1 MPPETSLPM
10 VHETVAALRADI
22 AAARAKGARIA
33 LVPTMGALHEGH
45 LSLVRAVQAEAE
57 HVIVSIFVNPTQFA
71 PNEDFDAYPRDTEAD
86 LRQLADL
93 GVNAVF
99 LPRIEEVY
107 PAGFATS
114 VSVGGPSAGLE
125 SETRPHF
132 FNGVALVVTKLL
144 LAALPDI
151 AIFGEKDYQQLCVI
165 RQFVRDLDIPVEIRG
180 GATVRET
187 DGLAMSSRN
196 RYLTERDRARAAALP
211 AALRAAVAALE
222 AGRDPQEVRAEA
234 TETLIAAGFLVDYL
248 ELRDADTLAP
258 VGARTE
264 AARLLVA
271 AKLGTTRLIDNM
283 AVRWPPAPTG

>member
-1 MPPETSLPM
+1 MPPVTSSPM

-45 LSLVRAVQAEAE
+45 LSLVRAAQAEAE
-57 HVIVSIFVNPTQFA
+57 HVVVSIFVNPTQFA

-180 GATVRET
+180 GATVREA

-196 RYLTERDRARAAALP
+196 RYLTQNDRARAAALP
-211 AALRAAVAALE
+211 TALRAAVAALE
-222 AGRDPQEVRAEA
+222 AGRDPQAVRAEA
-234 TETLIAAGFLVDYL
+234 TETLIAAGFVVDYL
-248 ELRDADTLAP
+248 ELRDANTLAP
-258 VGARTE
+258 VGTGTT

-283 AVRWPPAPTG
+283 AVAWPPATGG

>member
-1 MPPETSLPM
+1 MPPVTSSPM

-45 LSLVRAVQAEAE
+45 LSLVRAAQAEAE
-57 HVIVSIFVNPTQFA
+57 HVVVSIFVNPTQFA

-86 LRQLADL
+86 LRQLAEL

-180 GATVRET
+180 GATVREA

-196 RYLTERDRARAAALP
+196 RYLTQNDRARAAALP

-222 AGRDPQEVRAEA
+222 AGRDPQAVRAEA
-234 TETLIAAGFLVDYL
+234 TETLIAAGFVVDYL
-248 ELRDADTLAP
+248 ELRDANTLAP
-258 VGARTE
+258 VGTGTT

-283 AVRWPPAPTG
+283 AVAWPPATGG